1 MTTTDNLLL
10 KITDNTVTPVEEY
23 MSPKDA
29 RLARSLAS
37 AVNLPI
43 FLTENQA
50 KLTIKLLTQYSK
62 KISSIESDIETILKH
77 PTWSKEFR
85 FVEQIRKIY
94 LRNNPNGENAIFI
107 EFTFSSSI
115 RKTLSAMSK
124 HVQGGVQPLSTKLV
138 WVDLTEKNIVIVVD
152 TFKLLKFDIDQKI
165 QDFYQIIKKW
175 EVTHDCQKLF
185 YGDNLMPSIKNS
197 LETEIDPKLDNANN
211 LVIDRSNRYQYIV
224 KKTEKNQEN
233 LEDYI
238 SHRTTSKVWVDSNI
252 HSLSDVIVSLTKLNR
267 LPLLVVFDS
276 WSEEVCFK
284 NLQNLSNSLD
294 VNGINDNVGIYFR
307 LPSAGVG
314 IDFNALIGS
323 KKYNSKLDSTT
334 SVACIQTS
342 KLPKFFLKDCSWAPK
357 SVIVL
362 SNNLR
367 HSKTAVYTNRCD
379 LIVSYADKPS
389 LFDSQ
394 TGWATNTWAL

>member
-29 RLARSLAS
+29 RLARSLAT

-50 KLTIKLLTQYSK
+50 KLTIKLLTHYSK
-62 KISSIESDIETILKH
+62 KILLIESDVETILKH

-94 LRNNPNGENAIFI
+94 LRNNPTGENAIFI
-107 EFTFSSSI
+107 EFTFSSPL
-115 RKTLSAMSK
+115 RKTLTAMSK
-124 HVQGGVQPLSTKLV
+124 HVQGGVQPLSTKVV

-152 TFKLLKFDIDQKI
+152 TLKLLKFDIDQKI

-185 YGDNLMPSIKNS
+185 YGDNLMPSIKNL
-197 LETEIDPKLDNANN
+197 LETEIDPKLDNADN
-211 LVIDRSNRYQYIV
+211 LIIDRSNRYQYIV

-252 HSLSDVIVSLTKLNR
+252 HSLSNVIVSLTKLNR

-276 WSEEVCFK
+276 WSDEVCFK

-294 VNGINDNVGIYFR
+294 TNGINDNIGIYFR
-307 LPSAGVG
+307 LPSTG
-314 IDFNALIGS
+314 IGKEFNTLIGS
-323 KKYNSKLDSTT
+323 KNYNSKLDSTT

-342 KLPKFFLKDCSWAPK
+342 KLPKFFLKGCSWSPK